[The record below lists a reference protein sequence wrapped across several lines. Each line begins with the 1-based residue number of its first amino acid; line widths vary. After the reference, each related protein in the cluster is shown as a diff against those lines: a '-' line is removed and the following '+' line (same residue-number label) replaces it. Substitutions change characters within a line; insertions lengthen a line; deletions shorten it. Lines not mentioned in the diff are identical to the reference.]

1 MDPKKI
7 GTPDDEPTK
16 NKEDEIC
23 LIHQE
28 YLLNEDITV
37 KDILEENKIE
47 IIDFKRFECGETIGT
62 VGDQPL
68 EFVETCQ

>member
-7 GTPDDEPTK
+7 GTAVEEPAT
-16 NKEDEIC
+16 NKDDEIC

-28 YLLNEDITV
+28 YLLDESITV
-37 KDILEENKIE
+37 KEVLEENKLE
-47 IIDFKRFECGETIGT
+47 IVDFKRFECGETIGI

>member
-7 GTPDDEPTK
+7 GTPDEEPSK

-28 YLLNEDITV
+28 YLLDESITV
-37 KDILEENKIE
+37 KEVLEENKLE
-47 IIDFKRFECGETIGT
+47 IVDFKRFECGETISN

>member
-7 GTPDDEPTK
+7 GTEDDEPAK
-16 NKEDEIC
+16 NKDDEIC

-28 YLLNEDITV
+28 YILDENITV
-37 KDILEENKIE
+37 KEVLQENKLE
-47 IIDFKRFECGETIGT
+47 ITDFKRFECGETIGT
-62 VGDQPL
+62 IGDQPL